1 MSNFYWFFLFLNQAA
16 VVVMWTRCEIDSIFS
31 ADWRVRPLVLYIKKW
46 ARFHDINDASKATIS
61 SYSLCLMLI
70 HYLQCMSSLS
80 FNTCTSWCLCGE
92 FSHVLSFLTMYMS
105 VVMMYMYICKFS
117 ADQIICYFNLHV
129 ADPILVV
136 IIVFP
141 FICRCLLPTGTSLL
155 TGALPCES
163 IKSVVNVIHVH
174 LQFL

>member
-80 FNTCTSWCLCGE
+80 FNTSTSCCLCGE
-92 FSHVLSFLTMYMS
+92 FSHVLSFLTMYS
-105 VVMMYMYICKFS
+105 VSSNDV
-117 ADQIICYFNLHV
+117 
-129 ADPILVV
+129 
-136 IIVFP
+136 
-141 FICRCLLPTGTSLL
+141 
-155 TGALPCES
+155 
-163 IKSVVNVIHVH
+163 HVH
-174 LQFL
+174 LQVFSGSDYLLLQFTCSWSHFSCYHCISFHLQMLAPHRYFPPYRSSTLWVNQVCS

>member
-1 MSNFYWFFLFLNQAA
+1 MSNLHWWYFFGVLEKFNKKIQA
-16 VVVMWTRCEIDSIFS
+16 VSTIEVIWTICEIDSIFL

-70 HYLQCMSSLS
+70 HYLQCKSSWS
-80 FNTCTSWCLCGE
+80 PFIHEPCL
-92 FSHVLSFLTMYMS
+92 FFLAMS
-105 VVMMYMYICKFS
+105 VSLVTVYTCICKFS
-117 ADQIICYFNLHV
+117 ANQIICYFNL
-129 ADPILVV
+129 AGAKFVV

-141 FICRCLLPTGTSLL
+141 FICRCLFSTGTSLL

-163 IKSVVNVIHVH
+163 IKFVVIVIHVVS
-174 LQFL
+174 LTD

>member
-1 MSNFYWFFLFLNQAA
+1 MVFFWFVWKIRRKKNQA
-16 VVVMWTRCEIDSIFS
+16 VSMIEVIWTICEIDSIFL

-70 HYLQCMSSLS
+70 HYLQCKSSWS
-80 FNTCTSWCLCGE
+80 PFIHEPCL
-92 FSHVLSFLTMYMS
+92 FFLAMS
-105 VVMMYMYICKFS
+105 VSLVTVYTCICKFS
-117 ADQIICYFNLHV
+117 ANQIICYFNL
-129 ADPILVV
+129 AGAKFVV

-141 FICRCLLPTGTSLL
+141 FICRCLFSTGTSLL

-163 IKSVVNVIHVH
+163 IKSIVNVIHV
-174 LQFL
+174 